1 MGIDVVKKLKRDAT
15 LRQQRGMGQVG
26 AESTHEPAHKF
37 FVSNNWRK
45 LLDRKPNL
53 APKHLAATRNLA
65 KGGSGAIRGAVALD
79 CEMVGVGQGGN
90 RSVLARVSIVD
101 SDGAVLL
108 DTFVRPTEFVTDF
121 RTHITGITAATF
133 KGANVKEEA
142 DVRQQVDEM
151 LRDRIVVGHALHND
165 FEVLR
170 LPHPFELV
178 RDTST
183 FQPLRPPNRERK
195 TPSLRGLALHWLS
208 ETIHGGAHN
217 SIEDACMALRLYKL
231 KSRLWEKQMKSV
243 MRKRITSQSTETTTG
258 EGSLHE
264 DEQVCESSD
273 QGEPVGEAECEQADI
288 IATQNLPSSAAELP
302 KSNPGKKKRKAL
314 KARQEVEEAAM
325 AKKHGKKKKK
335 LNK

>member
-1 MGIDVVKKLKRDAT
+1 MGIDVIKKLKRDAA
-15 LRQQRGMGQVG
+15 LRQQRDMGREG

-45 LLDRKPNL
+45 LLDRKPDL
-53 APKHLAATRNLA
+53 APKHLAATRTLV
-65 KGGSGAIRGAVALD
+65 KGGSGAIRGVVALD
-79 CEMVGVGQGGN
+79 CEMVGVGRDES
-90 RSVLARVSIVD
+90 RSILARVSIVD

-142 DVRQQVDEM
+142 DVRQQVAEM
-151 LRDRIVVGHALHND
+151 IRDRIVVGHALHND

-183 FQPLRPPNRERK
+183 FRPLRPPGRERK
-195 TPSLRGLALHWLS
+195 TPSLKVLTMHWLS
-208 ETIHGGAHN
+208 ETIHGAAHN
-217 SIEDACMALRLYKL
+217 SIEDARMALRLYKL
-231 KSRLWEKQMKSV
+231 KRNVWEKQMKSA
-243 MRKRITSQSTETTTG
+243 MRKRITAQSAEATG
-258 EGSLHE
+258 EGDLHE
-264 DEQVCESSD
+264 AEQACDSSD
-273 QGEPVGEAECEQADI
+273 EGEPVNEAECEQTDI
-288 IATQNLPSSAAELP
+288 VATQDLPSSAAESP

-314 KARQEVEEAAM
+314 KARLQAEEAAV

-335 LNK
+335 LNR